1 MLAVR
6 RDCPSAMKAAELIDH
21 EMPPVGPNRAEY
33 EAFQA
38 FTLDTLGLALGDN
51 KAYLLHGRLQR
62 RMGELG
68 LNDYGQYYRR
78 LSSDRSGAELQLFC
92 NAITTTK
99 TDFYREKEHFELLT
113 NEIYPALKR
122 KISHSSIGKLRLW
135 SAGCSMGQEVYSM
148 AFEAVDC
155 FEQELEAGLDMK
167 FLGTD
172 INTEM
177 LAVARSGIYN
187 AEMLQT
193 LSAAQQKKYFC
204 KTERAD
210 DSALQVNERIADL
223 VEFRRVNFMQPTYPI
238 ETTFQVIFCRNV
250 FYYFDP
256 GIRQIVLNRLAGYLD
271 DGGWLVLSVTEIG
284 YEIPDL
290 VKVRGNIFR
299 RQAVTA

>member
-1 MLAVR
+1 
-6 RDCPSAMKAAELIDH
+6 
-21 EMPPVGPNRAEY
+21 
-33 EAFQA
+33 
-38 FTLDTLGLALGDN
+38 
-51 KAYLLHGRLQR
+51 
-62 RMGELG
+62 
-68 LNDYGQYYRR
+68 
-78 LSSDRSGAELQLFC
+78 
-92 NAITTTK
+92 
-99 TDFYREKEHFELLT
+99 
-113 NEIYPALKR
+113 
-122 KISHSSIGKLRLW
+122 
-135 SAGCSMGQEVYSM
+135 MGQEVYSM
-148 AFEAVDC
+148 AFEAVDI

-204 KTERAD
+204 KTERAH
-210 DSALQVNERIADL
+210 DSALQVHERIADL

>member
-1 MLAVR
+1 MPALG
-6 RDCPSAMKAAELIDH
+6 PS
-21 EMPPVGPNRAEY
+21 RAEY
-33 EAFQA
+33 EVFQA
-38 FTLDTLGLALGDN
+38 FILETLGLALGDD
-51 KAYLLHGRLQR
+51 KAYLLYGRLQR
-62 RMGELG
+62 RMAELG
-68 LNDYGQYYRR
+68 LNNYGQYYRR

-99 TDFYREKEHFELLT
+99 TDFYREKEHFELLK

-122 KISHSSIGKLRLW
+122 KIKQSSIRKLRLW

-148 AFEAVDC
+148 AFEAVDI
-155 FEQELEAGLDMK
+155 FEQELEAGLDIK

-177 LAVARSGIYN
+177 LAVARSGTYN
-187 AEMLQT
+187 SEMLQT
-193 LSAAQQKKYFC
+193 LSAAQQEKYFC
-204 KTERAD
+204 KTEKAAD
-210 DSALQVNERIADL
+210 SPLRVNDRIADL
-223 VEFRRVNFMQPTYPI
+223 VEFRRVNFMQSTYPI

-256 GIRQIVLNRLAGYLD
+256 GVRQIILNRLAGYLD

-284 YEIPDL
+284 YDIPDL

>member
-1 MLAVR
+1 
-6 RDCPSAMKAAELIDH
+6 
-21 EMPPVGPNRAEY
+21 MPPVGPNRAEY

-38 FTLDTLGLALGDN
+38 LTLDRLGLALGDD
-51 KAYLLHGRLQR
+51 KGYLLHGRLQR
-62 RMGELG
+62 RMGQLG

-122 KISHSSIGKLRLW
+122 NISQSSTGKLRLW

-148 AFEAVDC
+148 AFEAADI

-204 KTERAD
+204 KTEGTEGTE
-210 DSALQVNERIADL
+210 DSALQVKERIADL

-250 FYYFDP
+250 CYYFDP
-256 GIRQIVLNRLAGYLD
+256 RIRQIVLNRLAGYLD

-290 VKVRGNIFR
+290 VRVRGNIFR
-299 RQAVTA
+299 RQALAA

>member
-1 MLAVR
+1 MPALG
-6 RDCPSAMKAAELIDH
+6 PS
-21 EMPPVGPNRAEY
+21 RAEY
-33 EAFQA
+33 EVFQA
-38 FTLDTLGLALGDN
+38 FILDTLGLALGDD
-51 KAYLLHGRLQR
+51 KAYLLYGRLQR
-62 RMGELG
+62 RMAELG
-68 LNDYGQYYRR
+68 LNNYGQYYRR
-78 LSSDRSGAELQLFC
+78 LSSDRSGVELQLFC

-99 TDFYREKEHFELLT
+99 TDFYREKEHFELLK

-122 KISHSSIGKLRLW
+122 KIQQSSIRKLRLW

-148 AFEAVDC
+148 AFEAVDI

-177 LAVARSGIYN
+177 LAVARSGTYN
-187 AEMLQT
+187 SEMLQT
-193 LSAAQQKKYFC
+193 LSAAQQEKYFC
-204 KTERAD
+204 KTEKAAD
-210 DSALQVNERIADL
+210 SPLRVNDRIADL
-223 VEFRRVNFMQPTYPI
+223 VEFRRVNFMQSTYPI

-256 GIRQIVLNRLAGYLD
+256 GVRQIILNRLAGYLD

-284 YEIPDL
+284 YDIPDL

>member
-1 MLAVR
+1 
-6 RDCPSAMKAAELIDH
+6 
-21 EMPPVGPNRAEY
+21 MPPVGPNRAEY
-33 EAFQA
+33 EAFQT
-38 FTLDTLGLALGDN
+38 FTLDTLGLALGDD

-62 RMGELG
+62 RMGQLG

-78 LSSDRSGAELQLFC
+78 LSSDRSGAELQRFC

-122 KISHSSIGKLRLW
+122 NISQSSIGKLRLW

-148 AFEAVDC
+148 AFEAADI

-204 KTERAD
+204 KTERAE

-250 FYYFDP
+250 CYYFDP
-256 GIRQIVLNRLAGYLD
+256 RIRQIVLNRLAGYLD

-299 RQAVTA
+299 RQALAA

>member
-1 MLAVR
+1 
-6 RDCPSAMKAAELIDH
+6 
-21 EMPPVGPNRAEY
+21 MPPVGPNRAEY
-33 EAFQA
+33 EAFQT
-38 FTLDTLGLALGDN
+38 FTLDTLGLALGDD

-78 LSSDRSGAELQLFC
+78 LSSDRSGAELQRFC

-122 KISHSSIGKLRLW
+122 NISQSSIGKLRLW

-148 AFEAVDC
+148 AFEAADI

-204 KTERAD
+204 KTERAE

-250 FYYFDP
+250 CYYFDP
-256 GIRQIVLNRLAGYLD
+256 RIRQIVLNRLAGYLD

-299 RQAVTA
+299 RQALAA

>member
-1 MLAVR
+1 
-6 RDCPSAMKAAELIDH
+6 
-21 EMPPVGPNRAEY
+21 MPAVGPNQAEF

-38 FTLDTLGLALGDN
+38 FTLDALGLSLGDN

-68 LNDYGQYYRR
+68 LNNYGQYYQR
-78 LSSDRSGAELQLFC
+78 LSSDRSGAELQRFC

-122 KISHSSIGKLRLW
+122 KISQSSLGKLRLW

-148 AFEAVDC
+148 AFEAVDI
-155 FEQELEAGLDMK
+155 FAQELEAGLDMK

-193 LSAAQQKKYFC
+193 LSAAQQEKYFC
-204 KTERAD
+204 RTEKAAD
-210 DSALQVNERIADL
+210 SPLRVNERIADL
-223 VEFRRVNFMQPTYPI
+223 VEFRRVNFMQSTYPI

-256 GIRQIVLNRLAGYLD
+256 GIRQILLNRLAGYLD

-284 YEIPDL
+284 YDIPDL

>member
-1 MLAVR
+1 MPALG
-6 RDCPSAMKAAELIDH
+6 PS
-21 EMPPVGPNRAEY
+21 RAEY
-33 EAFQA
+33 EVFQA
-38 FTLDTLGLALGDN
+38 FILDTLGLALGDD
-51 KAYLLHGRLQR
+51 KAYLLYGRLQR
-62 RMGELG
+62 RMAELG
-68 LNDYGQYYRR
+68 LNNYGQYYRR
-78 LSSDRSGAELQLFC
+78 LSSDRSGVELQLFC

-99 TDFYREKEHFELLT
+99 TDFYREKEHFELLK

-122 KISHSSIGKLRLW
+122 KIKQSSIRKLRLW

-148 AFEAVDC
+148 AFEAVDI

-177 LAVARSGIYN
+177 LAVARSGTYN
-187 AEMLQT
+187 SEMLQT
-193 LSAAQQKKYFC
+193 LSAAQQEKYFC
-204 KTERAD
+204 KTEKAAD
-210 DSALQVNERIADL
+210 SPLRVNDRIADL
-223 VEFRRVNFMQPTYPI
+223 VEFRRVNFMQSTYPI

-256 GIRQIVLNRLAGYLD
+256 SVRQIILNRLAGYLD

-284 YEIPDL
+284 YDIPDL

>member
-1 MLAVR
+1 MPALG
-6 RDCPSAMKAAELIDH
+6 PS
-21 EMPPVGPNRAEY
+21 RAEY
-33 EAFQA
+33 EVFQA
-38 FTLDTLGLALGDN
+38 FILDTLGLALGDN
-51 KAYLLHGRLQR
+51 KAYLLYGRLQR
-62 RMGELG
+62 RMAELG
-68 LNDYGQYYRR
+68 LNNYGQYYRR
-78 LSSDRSGAELQLFC
+78 LSSDRSGTELQLFC

-99 TDFYREKEHFELLT
+99 TDFYREKEHFELLK

-122 KISHSSIGKLRLW
+122 KIKQSSIRKLRLW

-148 AFEAVDC
+148 AFEAVDI
-155 FEQELEAGLDMK
+155 FEHELEAGLDMK

-177 LAVARSGIYN
+177 LAVARSGTYN
-187 AEMLQT
+187 SEMLQT
-193 LSAAQQKKYFC
+193 LSAAQQEKYFC
-204 KTERAD
+204 KTEKAAD
-210 DSALQVNERIADL
+210 SPLRVNDRIADL
-223 VEFRRVNFMQPTYPI
+223 VEFRRVNFMQSTYPI

-256 GIRQIVLNRLAGYLD
+256 GVRQIILNRLAGYLD

-284 YEIPDL
+284 YDIPDL

>member
-1 MLAVR
+1 
-6 RDCPSAMKAAELIDH
+6 
-21 EMPPVGPNRAEY
+21 MPPVGPNRAEY

-38 FTLDTLGLALGDN
+38 FTLDTLGLALGDD

-62 RMGELG
+62 RMGQLG

-113 NEIYPALKR
+113 NQIYPALKR
-122 KISHSSIGKLRLW
+122 KISHSSIGKVRLW

-187 AEMLQT
+187 AEMLQP
-193 LSAAQQKKYFC
+193 LSAAQQKK
-204 KTERAD
+204 
-210 DSALQVNERIADL
+210 
-223 VEFRRVNFMQPTYPI
+223 
-238 ETTFQVIFCRNV
+238 
-250 FYYFDP
+250 
-256 GIRQIVLNRLAGYLD
+256 
-271 DGGWLVLSVTEIG
+271 
-284 YEIPDL
+284 
-290 VKVRGNIFR
+290 
-299 RQAVTA
+299 

>member
-1 MLAVR
+1 
-6 RDCPSAMKAAELIDH
+6 
-21 EMPPVGPNRAEY
+21 MPPLGPNRAEY

-38 FTLDTLGLALGDN
+38 FTLDRLGLALGDD
-51 KAYLLHGRLQR
+51 KEYLLHGRLQR

-68 LNDYGQYYRR
+68 LNDYGQYFRR

-113 NEIYPALKR
+113 NEIYPELKR
-122 KISHSSIGKLRLW
+122 KIKQSPLGKLRLW

-148 AFEAVDC
+148 AFEAADI
-155 FEQELEAGLDMK
+155 FEQELDAGLDIK
-167 FLGTD
+167 FLATD
-172 INTEM
+172 INTEA
-177 LAVARSGIYN
+177 LTVARSGIYN

-193 LSAAQQKKYFC
+193 LTVAQQNKHFC
-204 KTERAD
+204 KAEKTD
-210 DSALQVNERIADL
+210 DSGALRVNDRIADL
-223 VEFRRVNFMQPTYPI
+223 IEFRRLNFMQSTYPI

-256 GIRQIVLNRLAGYLD
+256 DMRQKVLNRLARYLD

-284 YEIPDL
+284 YEIPEL

-299 RQAVTA
+299 RQAATS

>member
-1 MLAVR
+1 
-6 RDCPSAMKAAELIDH
+6 
-21 EMPPVGPNRAEY
+21 MPPLGPNRAEY

-38 FTLDTLGLALGDN
+38 FTLDRLGLALGDN

-68 LNDYGQYYRR
+68 LNDYGQYYQR
-78 LSSDRSGAELQLFC
+78 LSSDQSGAELQLFC
-92 NAITTTK
+92 NALTTTK

-113 NEIYPALKR
+113 NEIYPELKR
-122 KISHSSIGKLRLW
+122 KIGQSSIGKLRLW

-148 AFEAVDC
+148 AFEAVDF
-155 FEQELEAGLDMK
+155 FEEELKAGLDMK

-193 LSAAQQKKYFC
+193 LSAAQQIRYFC
-204 KTERAD
+204 KTETVG
-210 DSALQVNERIADL
+210 DSALQVNDRISDL
-223 VEFRRVNFMQPTYPI
+223 VEFRRVNFMQATYPI

-256 GIRQIVLNRLAGYLD
+256 GIRQIMLNRLAGYLD
-271 DGGWLVLSVTEIG
+271 DGGWLVFSVTEIG

-299 RQAVTA
+299 RKTVIA

>member
-1 MLAVR
+1 
-6 RDCPSAMKAAELIDH
+6 
-21 EMPPVGPNRAEY
+21 MPPLGPNRAEY

-38 FTLDTLGLALGDN
+38 FTLDRLGLALGDN

-78 LSSDRSGAELQLFC
+78 LSSDQSGAELQLFC
-92 NAITTTK
+92 NALTTTK
-99 TDFYREKEHFELLT
+99 TDFYREKEHFELLK

-122 KISHSSIGKLRLW
+122 KIGQSSIGKLRLW

-148 AFEAVDC
+148 AFEAVDF
-155 FEQELEAGLDMK
+155 FEEELKAGLDMK

-193 LSAAQQKKYFC
+193 LSAAQQIRYFR
-204 KTERAD
+204 KTETVG
-210 DSALQVNERIADL
+210 DSALQVNDRISDL
-223 VEFRRVNFMQPTYPI
+223 VEFRRVNFMQATYPI

-256 GIRQIVLNRLAGYLD
+256 GIRQIMLNRLAGYLD
-271 DGGWLVLSVTEIG
+271 DGGWLVFSVTEIG

-299 RQAVTA
+299 RKTVIA

>member
-1 MLAVR
+1 MPALG
-6 RDCPSAMKAAELIDH
+6 PS
-21 EMPPVGPNRAEY
+21 RAEY
-33 EAFQA
+33 EVFQA
-38 FTLDTLGLALGDN
+38 FILDTLGLALGDD
-51 KAYLLHGRLQR
+51 KAYLLYGRLQR
-62 RMGELG
+62 RMAELG
-68 LNDYGQYYRR
+68 LNNYGQYYRR

-99 TDFYREKEHFELLT
+99 TDFYREKEHFELLK

-122 KISHSSIGKLRLW
+122 KIKQSSIRKLRLW

-148 AFEAVDC
+148 AFEAVDI
-155 FEQELEAGLDMK
+155 FEQELEAGLDIK

-177 LAVARSGIYN
+177 LAVARSGTYN
-187 AEMLQT
+187 SEMLQT
-193 LSAAQQKKYFC
+193 LSAAQQEKYFC
-204 KTERAD
+204 KTEKAAD
-210 DSALQVNERIADL
+210 SPLRVNDRIADL
-223 VEFRRVNFMQPTYPI
+223 VEFRRVNFMQSTYPI

-256 GIRQIVLNRLAGYLD
+256 GVRQIILNRLAGYLD

-284 YEIPDL
+284 YDIPDL

>member
-1 MLAVR
+1 
-6 RDCPSAMKAAELIDH
+6 
-21 EMPPVGPNRAEY
+21 
-33 EAFQA
+33 
-38 FTLDTLGLALGDN
+38 
-51 KAYLLHGRLQR
+51 
-62 RMGELG
+62 
-68 LNDYGQYYRR
+68 
-78 LSSDRSGAELQLFC
+78 
-92 NAITTTK
+92 
-99 TDFYREKEHFELLT
+99 
-113 NEIYPALKR
+113 
-122 KISHSSIGKLRLW
+122 
-135 SAGCSMGQEVYSM
+135 
-148 AFEAVDC
+148 
-155 FEQELEAGLDMK
+155 MK

-172 INTEM
+172 SNTEM

-193 LSAAQQKKYFC
+193 LSAAQQEKYFC

-210 DSALQVNERIADL
+210 GSALQVNERIADL

-256 GIRQIVLNRLAGYLD
+256 GIRQILLNRLAGYLD

>member
-1 MLAVR
+1 
-6 RDCPSAMKAAELIDH
+6 
-21 EMPPVGPNRAEY
+21 MPPLGPNRAEY

-38 FTLDTLGLALGDN
+38 FTLDRLGLALGDD
-51 KAYLLHGRLQR
+51 KEYLLHGRLQR

-68 LNDYGQYYRR
+68 LNDYGQYFRR

-99 TDFYREKEHFELLT
+99 SDFYREKEHFELLT

-122 KISHSSIGKLRLW
+122 KIKQSPLGKLRLW

-148 AFEAVDC
+148 AFEAVDI
-155 FEQELEAGLDMK
+155 FEQELEAGLDIK
-167 FLGTD
+167 FLATD
-172 INTEM
+172 VNTEV
-177 LAVARSGIYN
+177 LTVARSGIYN

-193 LSAAQQKKYFC
+193 LTVAQQNKHFC
-204 KTERAD
+204 KAEKTD
-210 DSALQVNERIADL
+210 DSGALRVNDRIADL
-223 VEFRRVNFMQPTYPI
+223 IEFRRLNFMQSTYPI

-256 GIRQIVLNRLAGYLD
+256 DMRQKVLNRLARYLD

-284 YEIPDL
+284 YEIPEL

-299 RQAVTA
+299 RQAATS

>member
-1 MLAVR
+1 
-6 RDCPSAMKAAELIDH
+6 
-21 EMPPVGPNRAEY
+21 MPPVGPNRAEY
-33 EAFQA
+33 EAFQT
-38 FTLDTLGLALGDN
+38 FTLDTLGLALGDD

-62 RMGELG
+62 RMGQLG

-122 KISHSSIGKLRLW
+122 NISQSSTGKLRLW

-148 AFEAVDC
+148 AFEAADI

-204 KTERAD
+204 KTEGTEGTEGTE
-210 DSALQVNERIADL
+210 DSALQVKERIADL
-223 VEFRRVNFMQPTYPI
+223 VEFRRVNFIQPTYPI

-250 FYYFDP
+250 CYYFDP
-256 GIRQIVLNRLAGYLD
+256 RIRQIVLNRLAGYLD

-299 RQAVTA
+299 RQALAA

>member
-1 MLAVR
+1 MPALG
-6 RDCPSAMKAAELIDH
+6 PS
-21 EMPPVGPNRAEY
+21 RAEY
-33 EAFQA
+33 EVFQA
-38 FTLDTLGLALGDN
+38 FILDTLGLALGDD
-51 KAYLLHGRLQR
+51 KAYLLYGRLQR
-62 RMGELG
+62 RMAELG
-68 LNDYGQYYRR
+68 LNNYGQYYRR

-99 TDFYREKEHFELLT
+99 TDFYREKEHFELLK

-122 KISHSSIGKLRLW
+122 KIKQSSIRKLRLW

-148 AFEAVDC
+148 AFEAVDI

-177 LAVARSGIYN
+177 LAVARSGTYN
-187 AEMLQT
+187 SEMLQT
-193 LSAAQQKKYFC
+193 LSAAQQEKYFC
-204 KTERAD
+204 KTEKAAD
-210 DSALQVNERIADL
+210 SPLRVNDRIADL
-223 VEFRRVNFMQPTYPI
+223 VEFRRVNFMQSTYPI

-256 GIRQIVLNRLAGYLD
+256 GVRQIILNRLAGYLD

-284 YEIPDL
+284 YDIPDL

>member
-1 MLAVR
+1 M
-6 RDCPSAMKAAELIDH
+6 IDH
-21 EMPPVGPNRAEY
+21 EIPPVGPNQAEY

-38 FTLDTLGLALGDN
+38 FTLDRLGLALGDN

-78 LSSDRSGAELQLFC
+78 LSSDQSGAELQLFC
-92 NAITTTK
+92 NALTTTK

-122 KISHSSIGKLRLW
+122 KIGQSSIGKLRLW

-148 AFEAVDC
+148 AFEAVDF
-155 FEQELEAGLDMK
+155 FEEELKAGLDMK

-193 LSAAQQKKYFC
+193 LSAAQQIRYFC
-204 KTERAD
+204 KTETVG
-210 DSALQVNERIADL
+210 DSALQVNDRISDL
-223 VEFRRVNFMQPTYPI
+223 VEFRRVNFMQATYPI

-256 GIRQIVLNRLAGYLD
+256 GIRQIMLNRLAGYLD
-271 DGGWLVLSVTEIG
+271 DGGWLVFSVTEIG

-299 RQAVTA
+299 RKTVIA

>member
-1 MLAVR
+1 MPALG
-6 RDCPSAMKAAELIDH
+6 PS
-21 EMPPVGPNRAEY
+21 RAEY
-33 EAFQA
+33 EVFQA
-38 FTLDTLGLALGDN
+38 FILDTLGLALGDD
-51 KAYLLHGRLQR
+51 KAYLLYGRLQR
-62 RMGELG
+62 RMAELG
-68 LNDYGQYYRR
+68 LNNYGQYYRR
-78 LSSDRSGAELQLFC
+78 LSSDRSGVELQLFC

-99 TDFYREKEHFELLT
+99 TDFYREKEHFELLK

-122 KISHSSIGKLRLW
+122 KIKQSSIRKLRLW

-148 AFEAVDC
+148 AFEAVDI

-177 LAVARSGIYN
+177 LAVARSGTYN
-187 AEMLQT
+187 SEMLQT
-193 LSAAQQKKYFC
+193 LSAAQQEKYFC
-204 KTERAD
+204 KTEKAAD
-210 DSALQVNERIADL
+210 SPLRVNDRIADL
-223 VEFRRVNFMQPTYPI
+223 VEFRRVNFMQSTYPI

-256 GIRQIVLNRLAGYLD
+256 GVRQIILNRLAGYLD

-284 YEIPDL
+284 YDIPDL

>member
-1 MLAVR
+1 MPALG
-6 RDCPSAMKAAELIDH
+6 PS
-21 EMPPVGPNRAEY
+21 RAEY
-33 EAFQA
+33 EVFQA
-38 FTLDTLGLALGDN
+38 FILETLGLTLGDD
-51 KAYLLHGRLQR
+51 KAYLLYGRLQR
-62 RMGELG
+62 RMAELG
-68 LNDYGQYYRR
+68 LNNYGQYYRR
-78 LSSDRSGAELQLFC
+78 LSSDRSGVELQLFC

-99 TDFYREKEHFELLT
+99 TDFYREKEHFELLK

-122 KISHSSIGKLRLW
+122 KIKQSSIRKLRLW

-148 AFEAVDC
+148 AFEAVDI

-177 LAVARSGIYN
+177 LAVARSGTYN
-187 AEMLQT
+187 SEMLQT
-193 LSAAQQKKYFC
+193 LSAAQQEKYFC
-204 KTERAD
+204 KTEKAAD
-210 DSALQVNERIADL
+210 SPLRVNDRIADL
-223 VEFRRVNFMQPTYPI
+223 VEFRRVNFMQSTYPI

-256 GIRQIVLNRLAGYLD
+256 SVRQIILNRLAGYLD

-284 YEIPDL
+284 YDIPDL

>member
-1 MLAVR
+1 MPALG
-6 RDCPSAMKAAELIDH
+6 PS
-21 EMPPVGPNRAEY
+21 RAEY
-33 EAFQA
+33 EVFQA
-38 FTLDTLGLALGDN
+38 FILETLGLALGDD
-51 KAYLLHGRLQR
+51 KAYLLYGRLQR
-62 RMGELG
+62 RMAELG
-68 LNDYGQYYRR
+68 LNNYGQYYRR

-122 KISHSSIGKLRLW
+122 NMSQSSTGKLRLW

-148 AFEAVDC
+148 VFEAADI

-204 KTERAD
+204 KTEGTE
-210 DSALQVNERIADL
+210 DSALQVKERIADL
-223 VEFRRVNFMQPTYPI
+223 VEFRRVNFIQPTYPI

-250 FYYFDP
+250 CYYFDP
-256 GIRQIVLNRLAGYLD
+256 RIRQIVLNRLAGYLD

-299 RQAVTA
+299 RKALAA

>member
-1 MLAVR
+1 MPALG
-6 RDCPSAMKAAELIDH
+6 PS
-21 EMPPVGPNRAEY
+21 RAEY
-33 EAFQA
+33 EVFQA
-38 FTLDTLGLALGDN
+38 FILDTLGLALGDD
-51 KAYLLHGRLQR
+51 KAYLLYGRLQR
-62 RMGELG
+62 RMAELG
-68 LNDYGQYYRR
+68 LNNYGQYYRR
-78 LSSDRSGAELQLFC
+78 LSSDRSGVELQLFC

-99 TDFYREKEHFELLT
+99 TDFYREKEHFELLK

-122 KISHSSIGKLRLW
+122 KIKQSSIRKLRLW

-148 AFEAVDC
+148 AFEAVDI

-177 LAVARSGIYN
+177 LAVARSGTYN
-187 AEMLQT
+187 SEMLQT
-193 LSAAQQKKYFC
+193 LSAAQQEKYFC
-204 KTERAD
+204 KTEKAAD
-210 DSALQVNERIADL
+210 SPLRVNDRIADL
-223 VEFRRVNFMQPTYPI
+223 VEFRRVNFMQSTYPI

-256 GIRQIVLNRLAGYLD
+256 GIRQIILNRLAGYLD

-284 YEIPDL
+284 YDIPDL

>member
-1 MLAVR
+1 
-6 RDCPSAMKAAELIDH
+6 
-21 EMPPVGPNRAEY
+21 MPPLGPNRAEY

-38 FTLDTLGLALGDN
+38 FTLDRLGLALGDD
-51 KAYLLHGRLQR
+51 KEYLLHGRLQR

-68 LNDYGQYYRR
+68 LNDYGQYFRR

-99 TDFYREKEHFELLT
+99 SDFYREKEHFELLR

-122 KISHSSIGKLRLW
+122 KIKQSPLGKLRLW

-148 AFEAVDC
+148 AFEAADI
-155 FEQELEAGLDMK
+155 FEQELDAGLDIK
-167 FLGTD
+167 FLATD
-172 INTEM
+172 INTEA
-177 LAVARSGIYN
+177 LTVARSGIYN

-193 LSAAQQKKYFC
+193 LTVAQQKKYFC
-204 KTERAD
+204 KAEKTD
-210 DSALQVNERIADL
+210 DSALRVNDRIADL
-223 VEFRRVNFMQPTYPI
+223 IEFRRLNFIQSTYPI

-256 GIRQIVLNRLAGYLD
+256 DMRQRVLNRLARYLD

-284 YEIPDL
+284 YEIPEL

-299 RQAVTA
+299 RQAATS

>member
-1 MLAVR
+1 
-6 RDCPSAMKAAELIDH
+6 
-21 EMPPVGPNRAEY
+21 MPPLGPNRAEY

-38 FTLDTLGLALGDN
+38 FTLDRLGLALGDD
-51 KAYLLHGRLQR
+51 KEYLLHGRLQR

-68 LNDYGQYYRR
+68 LNDYGQYFRR

-122 KISHSSIGKLRLW
+122 KLKQSPLGKLRLW

-148 AFEAVDC
+148 AFEAADI
-155 FEQELEAGLDMK
+155 FEQELDAGLDIK
-167 FLGTD
+167 FLATD
-172 INTEM
+172 INTEA
-177 LAVARSGIYN
+177 LTVARSGIYN

-193 LSAAQQKKYFC
+193 LTAAQQKKHFC
-204 KTERAD
+204 KAEKTD
-210 DSALQVNERIADL
+210 DSALRVNDRIADL
-223 VEFRRVNFMQPTYPI
+223 IEFRRLNFIQSTYPI

-256 GIRQIVLNRLAGYLD
+256 DMRQRVLNRLARYLD

-284 YEIPDL
+284 YEIPEL

-299 RQAVTA
+299 RQAATS

>member
-1 MLAVR
+1 
-6 RDCPSAMKAAELIDH
+6 
-21 EMPPVGPNRAEY
+21 MPPLGPNRAEY

-38 FTLDTLGLALGDN
+38 FTLDRLGLALGDD
-51 KAYLLHGRLQR
+51 KEYLLHGRLQR

-68 LNDYGQYYRR
+68 LNDYGQYFRR

-99 TDFYREKEHFELLT
+99 SDFYREKEHFELLR

-122 KISHSSIGKLRLW
+122 KIKQSPLGKLRLW

-148 AFEAVDC
+148 AFEAVDI
-155 FEQELEAGLDMK
+155 FEQELEAGLDIK
-167 FLGTD
+167 FLATD
-172 INTEM
+172 VNTEV
-177 LAVARSGIYN
+177 LTFARSGIYN

-193 LSAAQQKKYFC
+193 LTVAQQNKHFC
-204 KTERAD
+204 KVEKTD
-210 DSALQVNERIADL
+210 DRGALRVNDRIADL
-223 VEFRRVNFMQPTYPI
+223 IEFRRLNFMQSTYPI

-256 GIRQIVLNRLAGYLD
+256 DMRQKVLNRLARYLG

-284 YEIPDL
+284 YEIPEL

-299 RQAVTA
+299 RQAATS

>member
-1 MLAVR
+1 MPALG
-6 RDCPSAMKAAELIDH
+6 PS
-21 EMPPVGPNRAEY
+21 RAEY
-33 EAFQA
+33 EVFQA
-38 FTLDTLGLALGDN
+38 FILDTLGLALGDN
-51 KAYLLHGRLQR
+51 KAYLLYGRLQR
-62 RMGELG
+62 RMAELG
-68 LNDYGQYYRR
+68 LNNYGQYYRR
-78 LSSDRSGAELQLFC
+78 LSSDRSGTEFQLFC

-99 TDFYREKEHFELLT
+99 TDFYREKEHFELLK

-122 KISHSSIGKLRLW
+122 QIKQSSISKLRFW

-148 AFEAVDC
+148 AFEAVDI
-155 FEQELEAGLDMK
+155 FEHELEAGLDMK

-187 AEMLQT
+187 SEMLQT
-193 LSAAQQKKYFC
+193 LSAAQQEKYFC
-204 KTERAD
+204 KTEKAA
-210 DSALQVNERIADL
+210 DSALRVNERIAGL
-223 VEFRRVNFMQPTYPI
+223 VEFRRVNFMQSTYPI

-256 GIRQIVLNRLAGYLD
+256 GVRQIILNRLAGYLD

-284 YEIPDL
+284 YDIPDL

>member
-1 MLAVR
+1 
-6 RDCPSAMKAAELIDH
+6 
-21 EMPPVGPNRAEY
+21 MPPVGPNRAEY
-33 EAFQA
+33 EAFQT
-38 FTLDTLGLALGDN
+38 FTLDTLGLALGDD

-78 LSSDRSGAELQLFC
+78 LSSDRSGAELQRFC

-122 KISHSSIGKLRLW
+122 NISQSSIGKLRLW

-148 AFEAVDC
+148 AFEAADI

-204 KTERAD
+204 KTEGTEGTEGTE
-210 DSALQVNERIADL
+210 DSALQVKERIADL

-250 FYYFDP
+250 CYYFDP
-256 GIRQIVLNRLAGYLD
+256 RIRQIVLNRLAGYLD

-299 RQAVTA
+299 RQALAA

>member
-1 MLAVR
+1 
-6 RDCPSAMKAAELIDH
+6 
-21 EMPPVGPNRAEY
+21 MPPLGPNRAEY
-33 EAFQA
+33 EAFQTFA
-38 FTLDTLGLALGDN
+38 LDRLGLALGDN

-68 LNDYGQYYRR
+68 LNDYGQYYQR
-78 LSSDRSGAELQLFC
+78 LSSDQSGAELQLFC
-92 NAITTTK
+92 NALTTTK

-113 NEIYPALKR
+113 NEIYPELKR
-122 KISHSSIGKLRLW
+122 KIGQSSIGKHRLW

-148 AFEAVDC
+148 AFEAVDF
-155 FEQELEAGLDMK
+155 FEEELKAGLDMK

-187 AEMLQT
+187 SEMLQT
-193 LSAAQQKKYFC
+193 LSAAQQIRYFC
-204 KTERAD
+204 KTETVG
-210 DSALQVNERIADL
+210 DSVLQVNDRISDL
-223 VEFRRVNFMQPTYPI
+223 VEFRRVNFMQATYPI

-256 GIRQIVLNRLAGYLD
+256 GIRQIMLNRLAGYLD
-271 DGGWLVLSVTEIG
+271 DGGWLVFSVTEIG

-299 RQAVTA
+299 RKTVIA

>member
-1 MLAVR
+1 
-6 RDCPSAMKAAELIDH
+6 
-21 EMPPVGPNRAEY
+21 MPPVGPNRAEY
-33 EAFQA
+33 EAFQT
-38 FTLDTLGLALGDN
+38 FTLDTLGLALGDD

-78 LSSDRSGAELQLFC
+78 LSSDRSGAELQRFC

-99 TDFYREKEHFELLT
+99 TDFYREKEHFELLK

-122 KISHSSIGKLRLW
+122 KISQSSTGKLRLW

-148 AFEAVDC
+148 AFEAADI
-155 FEQELEAGLDMK
+155 FEQELEAGPDMK

-193 LSAAQQKKYFC
+193 LSGAQQKKYFC
-204 KTERAD
+204 KTEGTE
-210 DSALQVNERIADL
+210 DSALQVKERIADL
-223 VEFRRVNFMQPTYPI
+223 VEFRRVNFIQPTYPI

-250 FYYFDP
+250 CYYFDP
-256 GIRQIVLNRLAGYLD
+256 RIRQIVLNRLAGYLD

-299 RQAVTA
+299 RQALAA

>member
-1 MLAVR
+1 
-6 RDCPSAMKAAELIDH
+6 
-21 EMPPVGPNRAEY
+21 MPPLGPNRAEY
-33 EAFQA
+33 EAFQTFA
-38 FTLDTLGLALGDN
+38 LDRLGLALGDN

-68 LNDYGQYYRR
+68 LNDYGQYYQR
-78 LSSDRSGAELQLFC
+78 LSSDQSGAELQLFC
-92 NAITTTK
+92 NALTTTK

-113 NEIYPALKR
+113 NEIYPELKR
-122 KISHSSIGKLRLW
+122 KIGQSSIGKLRLW

-148 AFEAVDC
+148 AFEAVDF
-155 FEQELEAGLDMK
+155 FEEELKAGLDMK

-193 LSAAQQKKYFC
+193 LSAAQQIRYFC
-204 KTERAD
+204 KTETVG
-210 DSALQVNERIADL
+210 DSALQVNDRISDL
-223 VEFRRVNFMQPTYPI
+223 VEFRRVNFMQATYPI

-256 GIRQIVLNRLAGYLD
+256 GIRQIMLNRLAGYLD
-271 DGGWLVLSVTEIG
+271 DGGWLVFSVTEIG

-299 RQAVTA
+299 RKTVIA

>member
-1 MLAVR
+1 ML
-6 RDCPSAMKAAELIDH
+6 
-21 EMPPVGPNRAEY
+21 PPGPNRAEY

-38 FTLDTLGLALGDN
+38 FTLDRLGLALGDD
-51 KAYLLHGRLQR
+51 KEYLLHGRLQR

-68 LNDYGQYYRR
+68 LNDYGQYFRR

-113 NEIYPALKR
+113 NEIYPELKR
-122 KISHSSIGKLRLW
+122 KIKQSPLGKLRLW

-148 AFEAVDC
+148 AFEAADI
-155 FEQELEAGLDMK
+155 FEQELDAGLDIK
-167 FLGTD
+167 FLATD
-172 INTEM
+172 INTEA
-177 LAVARSGIYN
+177 LTVARSGIYN

-193 LSAAQQKKYFC
+193 LTVAQQKKYFC
-204 KTERAD
+204 KAEKTD
-210 DSALQVNERIADL
+210 DSALRVNDRIADL
-223 VEFRRVNFMQPTYPI
+223 IEFRRLNFIQSTYPI

-256 GIRQIVLNRLAGYLD
+256 DMRQRVLNRLARYLD

-284 YEIPDL
+284 YEIPEL

-299 RQAVTA
+299 RQAATS

>member
-1 MLAVR
+1 MPALG
-6 RDCPSAMKAAELIDH
+6 PS
-21 EMPPVGPNRAEY
+21 RAEY
-33 EAFQA
+33 EVFQA
-38 FTLDTLGLALGDN
+38 FILDTLGLALGDD
-51 KAYLLHGRLQR
+51 KAYLLYGRLQR
-62 RMGELG
+62 RMAELG
-68 LNDYGQYYRR
+68 LNNYGQYYRR
-78 LSSDRSGAELQLFC
+78 LSSDRSGVELQLFC

-99 TDFYREKEHFELLT
+99 TDFYREKEHFELLK

-122 KISHSSIGKLRLW
+122 KIKQSSIRKLRLW

-148 AFEAVDC
+148 AFEAVDI
-155 FEQELEAGLDMK
+155 FEQELEAGLDIK

-177 LAVARSGIYN
+177 LAVARSGTYN
-187 AEMLQT
+187 SEMLQT
-193 LSAAQQKKYFC
+193 LSAAQQEKYFC
-204 KTERAD
+204 KTEKAAD
-210 DSALQVNERIADL
+210 SPLRVNDRIADL
-223 VEFRRVNFMQPTYPI
+223 VEFRRVNFMQSTYPI

-256 GIRQIVLNRLAGYLD
+256 GVRQIILNRLAGYLD

-284 YEIPDL
+284 YDIPDL